1 MAWNNIVP
9 AKCLTPK
16 KPRAFNTRNGS
27 CSMDIY
33 KGLFGKGKL
42 TIEGRIDELDAKQ
55 ARRLAKWLLDAA
67 NFIEMSEK

>member
-1 MAWNNIVP
+1 
-9 AKCLTPK
+9 
-16 KPRAFNTRNGS
+16 
-27 CSMDIY
+27 MDIY